1 MFCELY
7 LKVIYEWQ
15 AGFQLIIQIQR
26 KRILSQIDK
35 DLQNERVKSN
45 GMAYFIMSI
54 LYTFFMIQRCLER
67 VKR

>member
-54 LYTFFMIQRCLER
+54 LYTFFMIQ
-67 VKR
+67 

>member
-54 LYTFFMIQRCLER
+54 LYTFFMIQRCHER